1 MMESVKQRECLTL
14 QEIANFVVEK
24 KAKCGCGYRF
34 EQSDIGTYEHDYGIE
49 VSGEERKQW
58 VYFHCP
64 RCHYDLALWKIL
76 DRIAL
81 LEDEQ

>member
-24 KAKCGCGYRF
+24 KAKERKQWVYFHCP
-34 EQSDIGTYEHDYGIE
+34 SIGTYEHDYGIE
-49 VSGEERKQW
+49 VSGECGCGYRFEQSE
-58 VYFHCP
+58 
-64 RCHYDLALWKIL
+64 CHYDLALWKIL